1 MYRNILLFLLF
12 PIISF
17 AQTQSDT
24 LEIGRNQIVFFSIT
38 QTEYDSLAK
47 YEDSHE
53 LDEFIADFNYYSS
66 QSVENYKDNL
76 TIDAKFSD
84 AHFFHTIT
92 DNEDTLIVRNELSQ
106 IVGVIANNGEQ
117 FILQEGVFA
126 GYDFEDFMNRKIK
139 INKK

>member
-1 MYRNILLFLLF
+1 MYRYPLLFIFF
-12 PIISF
+12 PIITF
-17 AQTQSDT
+17 AQVQSDT

-66 QSVENYKDNL
+66 QSVESYKDSL
-76 TIDAKFSD
+76 TIDAKFSN
-84 AHFFHTIT
+84 AHFFHIIT
-92 DNEDTLIVRNELSQ
+92 DKEDTLIVRNELSQ

-117 FILQEGVFA
+117 FILHEGVFA
-126 GYDFEDFMNRKIK
+126 GYDFEDFMNRIIKIK
-139 INKK
+139 

>member
-1 MYRNILLFLLF
+1 MYRNILLFLFF
-12 PIISF
+12 PITIF
-17 AQTQSDT
+17 AQAQGDT
-24 LEIGRNQIVFFSIT
+24 LEIGKNQIVFFSIS

-47 YEDSHE
+47 YEDAHE

-66 QSVENYKDNL
+66 QSVESYKDSL

-84 AHFFHTIT
+84 AHFFHIIT

-126 GYDFEDFMNRKIK
+126 GYDFEDFMN
-139 INKK
+139 

>member
-1 MYRNILLFLLF
+1 MYKFFLLF
-12 PIISF
+12 IFFPIITF
-17 AQTQSDT
+17 AQAQCDT
-24 LEIGRNQIVFFSIT
+24 LKIGKNQIVFFSIS

-53 LDEFIADFNYYSS
+53 LDECIADFNYYSS
-66 QSVENYKDNL
+66 QSIESYKDRL
-76 TIDAKFSD
+76 TIDAMFSD
-84 AHFFHTIT
+84 AHFFHIIT
-92 DNEDTLIVRNELSQ
+92 DNEDTLIVRNELSK

>member
-1 MYRNILLFLLF
+1 MHRYLLLFILL
-12 PIISF
+12 PIIIF
-17 AQTQSDT
+17 ARAQGDT
-24 LEIGRNQIVFFSIT
+24 LEIRKNQIVFFSVS

-66 QSVENYKDNL
+66 QSVESFKDSL
-76 TIDAKFSD
+76 TINARFSD
-84 AHFFHTIT
+84 AHFFHIIT

-106 IVGVIANNGEQ
+106 IVGVIANNGEH
-117 FILQEGVFA
+117 FIIQEGVFA

-139 INKK
+139 FNKK